1 MKKILLSLMVLGVT
15 ACSDNAKQAQ
25 PSNQTPPATT
35 ENASKPTYR
44 VVSEVSNY
52 APFIMRDE
60 NKKISGFEYDLL
72 NAIAAKQ
79 GFTLTFEPHTWEGI
93 FDTLD
98 SNRADI
104 ISAGLSITE
113 ERQQK
118 WGFSDTYFQTSIA
131 ALVPEDSPIK
141 SFADLKA
148 RKVGFQKGSL
158 SEKFARQ
165 FGVDTSNSQSA
176 KTSWLL
182 WKSVVSNENEAIID
196 DAGPLKYY
204 EKQYPN
210 EKVRIITD
218 DSLPKF
224 DYGFAVRKNDTE
236 LLNKLNAGLAQIKLD
251 GTYDRLYKQYFAK

>member
-1 MKKILLSLMVLGVT
+1 MKKVLLSLMVLGVT
-15 ACSDNAKQAQ
+15 ACSDNAKQAES
-25 PSNQTPPATT
+25 PTTTQTTAEST
-35 ENASKPTYR
+35 NKLSYR
-44 VVSEVSNY
+44 VVSEVSY

-98 SNRADI
+98 SNRTDI

-113 ERQQK
+113 ERKQK
-118 WGFSDTYFQTSIA
+118 WSFSDAYFQTSIA
-131 ALVPEDSPIK
+131 ALVPENSPIK

-148 RKVGFQKGSL
+148 RKVGFQKGAL
-158 SEKFARQ
+158 SEQFAKQ
-165 FGVDTSNSQSA
+165 FGADLSNSQPSN
-176 KTSWLL
+176 TSWLR
-182 WKSVVSNENEAIID
+182 WKSIVSNGNEAIID
-196 DAGPLKYY
+196 DVGPLKYY

-224 DYGFAVRKNDTE
+224 DYGFAVRKTDAE
-236 LLNKLNAGLAQIKLD
+236 LLNKLNAGLAQIKQD
-251 GTYDRLYKQYFAK
+251 GTYDRLYQQYFAQ